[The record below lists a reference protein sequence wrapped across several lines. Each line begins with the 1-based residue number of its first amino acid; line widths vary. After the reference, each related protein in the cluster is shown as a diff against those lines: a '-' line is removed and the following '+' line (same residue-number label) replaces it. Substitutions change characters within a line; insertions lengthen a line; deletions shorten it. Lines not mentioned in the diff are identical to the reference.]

1 MCLAVPAKVVS
12 IEGSTALV
20 EIDGNR
26 RSADV
31 SLIEDLAVGDY
42 VILHAGFAIEKYD
55 QAQAEETLRYLRDLA
70 DAKGA

>member
-55 QAQAEETLRYLRDLA
+55 QAQAEETLRYLRELA
-70 DAKGA
+70 DAQGA